1 MNEIMG
7 GGQTSV
13 YDGGMSHRSGMGMT
27 PGVVNMGFSP
37 ADGMQSPVNF
47 YASPAAYQA
56 SPGYGSP
63 NGSSPIYMIPNAGV
77 AQSPGYVGASP
88 IYQANANMAG

>member
-1 MNEIMG
+1 
-7 GGQTSV
+7 
-13 YDGGMSHRSGMGMT
+13 MGMT

-37 ADGMQSPVNF
+37 ADGMQSTVNF

-77 AQSPGYVGASP
+77 AQSPGYAGASP